1 MVVPVVQRTPSHGIR
16 RFFKEGVIA
25 LHYLNVCASG
35 KELAFSVVASL
46 YGPPESL

>member
-16 RFFKEGVIA
+16 RFFKGVIA
-25 LHYLNVCASG
+25 LHHLNVCASG

-46 YGPPESL
+46 YVPPEGL